1 MSQRYACLNYGSCPN
16 AGVAQMSTPGVAP
29 VCSGCGGIMAPQG
42 PARGKSGIGNAAKWV
57 GIGIACLIAIV
68 VLWNVVSWGYHRTV
82 GYDLMGKWRAE
93 QTSVLGF
100 DLPVGANLEFTPDS
114 ALVLDARV
122 PVSEYDR
129 DGHLVHVIVAG
140 DGGVQANFT
149 FRFEDSDH
157 IAFEGPLGVTLR
169 YRRVKSAK

>member
-1 MSQRYACLNYGSCPN
+1 MG
-16 AGVAQMSTPGVAP
+16 
-29 VCSGCGGIMAPQG
+29 PQG
-42 PARGKSGIGNAAKWV
+42 SARGKSAIGSAAKWAGV
-57 GIGIACLIAIV
+57 AIAGLIAIIIV
-68 VLWNVVSWGYHRTV
+68 WNVVSWAYHRTV
-82 GYDLMGKWRAE
+82 GYDLIGKWHAE

-122 PVSEYDR
+122 PVSDYDR
-129 DGHLVHVIVAG
+129 DGNLVHVIVAG

-157 IAFEGPLGVTLR
+157 IAFEGPLGVMLR
-169 YRRVKSAK
+169 YRRVKSTK